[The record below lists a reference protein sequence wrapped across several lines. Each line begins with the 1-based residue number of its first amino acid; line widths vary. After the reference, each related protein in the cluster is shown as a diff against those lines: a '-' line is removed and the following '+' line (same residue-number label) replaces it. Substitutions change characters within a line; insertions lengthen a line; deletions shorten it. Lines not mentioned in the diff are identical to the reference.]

1 MIPRGHGCTLS
12 RDLVLARRRAELRR
26 SAAEDR
32 DRQSAAEICISGT
45 SSREQQ
51 TSRREK
57 AIPLSHQ
64 IISIYDISTICRLS
78 ELQAATELGA
88 EDAHAWVKCADPY
101 ALRCFARERQTVCR
115 TASERA
121 GPRIFRLREKHFDF
135 YTGTRSRIQMIFERF
150 PTVDESGFSHRHPPD
165 QAGWLRIQSVG
176 PIVEVPR

>member
-1 MIPRGHGCTLS
+1 LLCRSLCNSWLQKRMIPRGHGCTLS

-101 ALRCFARERQTVCR
+101 ARRCFARERQTCLPSSR
-115 TASERA
+115 ERA
-121 GPRIFRLREKHFDF
+121 PNLLRTCPGGNCIGTGWSLHFPA
-135 YTGTRSRIQMIFERF
+135 SRK
-150 PTVDESGFSHRHPPD
+150 
-165 QAGWLRIQSVG
+165 AL
-176 PIVEVPR
+176 